1 MTEILY
7 FSFVFNDNDPFLIFL
22 PIRLFVFDSGDFC
35 SLSLVILHVFCYFGF
50 AVHESSRVTKDIWSQ
65 YQDRWLRF
73 KRKTLHALGLGLGLG
88 YLTLIH
94 ETQYVIHDTFYMIP
108 ETVDQIH
115 DT

>member
-50 AVHESSRVTKDIWSQ
+50 AVHESSRVTKDIWTQ

-73 KRKTLHALGLGLGLG
+73 KRKTLHAFFTFATVMTLSLGIKRLFQGLSF
-88 YLTLIH
+88 I
-94 ETQYVIHDTFYMIP
+94 
-108 ETVDQIH
+108 
-115 DT
+115 